1 MPKPCC
7 CPPLTSPSTGP
18 YRRVLWIAL
27 AVNFVMFVVEF
38 ASSLHADSASLLADA
53 VDFAGD
59 AANYGLSLGA
69 LALGLRWQ
77 SRAALVKGLSMS
89 VYGVGVIAL
98 AGWRMVF
105 GAGPEP
111 ITMGVVGTVA
121 FAANV
126 SVAMLLYAHRDG
138 NANMRSVWRCSRN
151 DALVNVAVM
160 LAALGVFGT
169 GSYYP
174 DLTVAIV
181 IASLAL
187 ISGTATVR
195 EARQELSASVA
206 TCTAKA
212 RSVKAG
218 AKVIEIARRTA

>member
-1 MPKPCC
+1 MPEPCC
-7 CPPLTSPSTGP
+7 CAHLTSAPTGR
-18 YRRVLWIAL
+18 YRRALWIAL
-27 AVNFVMFVVEF
+27 AVNFVMFLVEF
-38 ASSLHADSASLLADA
+38 GASLRANSASLLADA

-77 SRAALVKGLSMS
+77 SRAAYVKGLSMS

-98 AGWRMVF
+98 AGWRTF
-105 GAGPEP
+105 SGAAPEP
-111 ITMGVVGTVA
+111 LAMGIVGALA

-126 SVAMLLYAHRDG
+126 AVALLLYAHRDG

-151 DALVNVAVM
+151 DALGNLAVM

-174 DLTVAIV
+174 DLAVAVV
-181 IASLAL
+181 IASMAL
-187 ISGTATVR
+187 VSGTATVR
-195 EARQELSASVA
+195 EAGRELQDSVVACGATPLPVQASV
-206 TCTAKA
+206 
-212 RSVKAG
+212 
-218 AKVIEIARRTA
+218 KVIDIVRRAV